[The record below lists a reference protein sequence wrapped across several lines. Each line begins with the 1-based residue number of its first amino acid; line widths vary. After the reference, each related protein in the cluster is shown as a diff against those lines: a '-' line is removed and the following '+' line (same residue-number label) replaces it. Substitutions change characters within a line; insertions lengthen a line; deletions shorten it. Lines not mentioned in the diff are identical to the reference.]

1 MNNNAQT
8 GKDGEQRAAEYL
20 MGKGYKLV
28 ERNYRYKRSEIDIIV
43 KKEQLLVF
51 VEVKTRSYSS
61 FGYPED
67 AVNGIKIKKVIEGAD
82 QYVHE
87 KNWCHDIRFD
97 VISID
102 CSTQEIVH
110 FEDAFY

>member
-1 MNNNAQT
+1 MNNKVQT
-8 GKDGEQRAAEYL
+8 GKDGEQMASEYL
-20 MGKGYKLV
+20 AAKGYEVV
-28 ERNYRYKRSEIDIIV
+28 ERNYRYKRSEIDIIA

-82 QYVHE
+82 QYIHE
-87 KNWCHDIRFD
+87 KNWCHDVQFD

-102 CSTQEIVH
+102 YSTLEIVH

>member
-1 MNNNAQT
+1 MNNKAQT

-20 MGKGYKLV
+20 MGKGYELL
-28 ERNYRYKRSEIDIIV
+28 ERNYRYKRSEIDIII

-67 AVNGIKIKKVIEGAD
+67 AVDGIKIKKVI
-82 QYVHE
+82 
-87 KNWCHDIRFD
+87 
-97 VISID
+97 
-102 CSTQEIVH
+102 
-110 FEDAFY
+110 